1 MKIKVIVW
9 QEDNVWCA
17 SVPALKGCH
26 TWGETYEH
34 LIEMLKEAI
43 SLYLEDDFINEDMPQ
58 NSKLI
63 ELAL

>member
-1 MKIKVIVW
+1 MKIKVIIW
-9 QEDNVWCA
+9 QEDDVWCA

-34 LIEMLKEAI
+34 LLEMVKEAI
-43 SLYLEDDFINEDMPQ
+43 ELYLDDSLEEELPE
-58 NSKLI
+58 NSQVI